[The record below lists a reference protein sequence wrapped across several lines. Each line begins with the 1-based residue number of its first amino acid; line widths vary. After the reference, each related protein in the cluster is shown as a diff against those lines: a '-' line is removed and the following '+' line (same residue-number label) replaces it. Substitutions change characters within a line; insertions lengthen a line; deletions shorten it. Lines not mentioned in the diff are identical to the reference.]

1 MTIVEAIA
9 PNLSKDKVRTSSN
22 NERWFKIAG
31 GVLNIPPEGVLRGN
45 FILMDKNAAFTLPK
59 NNVTKIITPQE
70 NQLYDGWT
78 FHFRFY
84 HETFVYENKKSGI
97 FVHRSN

>member
-45 FILMDKNAAFTLPK
+45 FILMDNCIEALHNFEQGDPPA
-59 NNVTKIITPQE
+59 
-70 NQLYDGWT
+70 G
-78 FHFRFY
+78 
-84 HETFVYENKKSGI
+84 
-97 FVHRSN
+97 

>member
-1 MTIVEAIA
+1 
-9 PNLSKDKVRTSSN
+9 
-22 NERWFKIAG
+22 
-31 GVLNIPPEGVLRGN
+31 
-45 FILMDKNAAFTLPK
+45 MDKNAAFTLPK

-97 FVHRSN
+97 FVHKVA